1 MNAFQNSRYLVLK
14 HCYFLNSAR
23 YQHPRQYKSALE
35 LLCDASQPEAA
46 HDSAAREQTLETIPS
61 TRYPGFIDILMSWSI
76 QKHTA
81 PPVALITTP
90 KSDLAQLY
98 AERLEGHLAA
108 TYFLSDICSNNPTHF
123 VPTIA
128 LQLVTRSPA
137 FDKTLNGI
145 IHRNPT
151 ILTKSLK
158 IQFRDL
164 ILTPL
169 EDLMAR
175 DVDLPGVVI
184 VDGFDRFLPR
194 ARREILRAVATA
206 VDDGIPLRW
215 VFFSRRVLESY
226 LLLYLTSSKV
236 LKPTHDFHF
245 ISMWTLHT
253 YTVGHHVGS
262 KWGLG
267 RVMRWVPT
275 VSKEKLDGPLIS
287 DAPVGKDELL
297 KSVGL
302 YKVQGDAV
310 AAVMGAIYEQF
321 GASVAHRA
329 FHTRVLPHLLLDGK
343 NGGLP
348 LVFHD
353 EVREICE
360 RMGGAES
367 DLTKAPEATTE
378 SSQ

>member
-1 MNAFQNSRYLVLK
+1 
-14 HCYFLNSAR
+14 
-23 YQHPRQYKSALE
+23 
-35 LLCDASQPEAA
+35 
-46 HDSAAREQTLETIPS
+46 
-61 TRYPGFIDILMSWSI
+61 
-76 QKHTA
+76 
-81 PPVALITTP
+81 
-90 KSDLAQLY
+90 
-98 AERLEGHLAA
+98 
-108 TYFLSDICSNNPTHF
+108 
-123 VPTIA
+123 
-128 LQLVTRSPA
+128 
-137 FDKTLNGI
+137 
-145 IHRNPT
+145 
-151 ILTKSLK
+151 
-158 IQFRDL
+158 
-164 ILTPL
+164 
-169 EDLMAR
+169 
-175 DVDLPGVVI
+175 
-184 VDGFDRFLPR
+184 
-194 ARREILRAVATA
+194 
-206 VDDGIPLRW
+206 
-215 VFFSRRVLESY
+215 
-226 LLLYLTSSKV
+226 
-236 LKPTHDFHF
+236 
-245 ISMWTLHT
+245 MWTLHT

-378 SSQ
+378 SPSDLFPHKISYIMLSL